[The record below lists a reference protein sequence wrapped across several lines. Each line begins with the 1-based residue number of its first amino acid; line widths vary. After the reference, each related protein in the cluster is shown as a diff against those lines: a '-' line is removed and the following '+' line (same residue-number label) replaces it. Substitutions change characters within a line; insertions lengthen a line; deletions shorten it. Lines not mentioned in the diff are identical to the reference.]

1 MHQSLQGPGLATR
14 GRHRGNA
21 REHAV
26 RHSGEGREDMD
37 GRAAAAFHPG
47 NEEPHAIT
55 TPVTRQAAA
64 PHLPTQ
70 GGPDV

>member
-1 MHQSLQGPGLATR
+1 
-14 GRHRGNA
+14 
-21 REHAV
+21 
-26 RHSGEGREDMD
+26 MD

-47 NEEPHAIT
+47 NEKPHAIT